1 MVRRLFGG
9 LMALLKMCGGHNGSK
24 GEVSDEDGGDGGDRG
39 IFFDLQELEIATEL
53 FSEKNRLGHGG
64 FGPVYKGLMP
74 NGEEIAVKKLSVN
87 SRQGSREFTNEV
99 KLLLRIQ
106 HKNLVSLLG
115 CCFHGPEKILV
126 YEYLPNR
133 SLDYFLFDKINPGL
147 LDWYNRWR
155 IIVGVA
161 RGLLYLHEEAPIRII
176 HRDIKASNILLDND
190 LNPKISDFG
199 LARLFPG
206 DGTHTNTFRIS
217 GTYGYMAPE
226 YALHGLLSV
235 KSDVFSFGVLVLE
248 IVSGRKNQN
257 SRLGPEMAD
266 LLSYAW
272 KMYQEGKILELVDQS
287 LAGAYNRDEAAT
299 CLIIGLLCCQQI
311 TSNRPDMNSIHQML
325 SSDSFDLPRPGRPG
339 LQGRRGGGYTSTG
352 TGTVVGSKSFGLT
365 GSEQN
370 SFKSRSGG
378 GSRASRQNS
387 IIEEYSRNSIS
398 MSSFAEGR

>member
-1 MVRRLFGG
+1 
-9 LMALLKMCGGHNGSK
+9 MCGGQAASG
-24 GEVSDEDGGDGGDRG
+24 GEESAEDGGDRG
-39 IFFDLQELEIATEL
+39 IFFDLQELEVATDI
-53 FSEKNRLGHGG
+53 FSEKNRLGTGG

-99 KLLLRIQ
+99 NLLLRIQ

-115 CCFHGPEKILV
+115 CCFHGPEKMLV

-133 SLDYFLFDKINPGL
+133 SLDYFLFDKIKPGS
-147 LDWYNRWR
+147 LDWHHRWR
-155 IIVGVA
+155 IIIGVA
-161 RGLLYLHEEAPIRII
+161 RGLLYLHEEAPVRII

-206 DGTHTNTFRIS
+206 DGTHTNTFKIS

-235 KSDVFSFGVLVLE
+235 KSDVFSYGVLVLE
-248 IVSGRKNQN
+248 IASGRKNQN
-257 SRLGPEMAD
+257 PRLGQERAD
-266 LLSYAW
+266 LLNYAW

-287 LAGAYNRDEAAT
+287 LAGVYNRDEAAT
-299 CLIIGLLCCQQI
+299 CFLIGLLCCQQI
-311 TSNRPDMNSIHQML
+311 TSKRPEMNMVHQML
-325 SSDSFDLPRPGRPG
+325 SSDSFDLPKPGRPG

-352 TGTVVGSKSFGLT
+352 TGTGGGARSCGIT
-365 GSEQN
+365 GSEPN
-370 SFKSRSGG
+370 SFKSRRISGG
-378 GSRASRQNS
+378 GAFGQNS
-387 IIEEYSRNSIS
+387 LVEEYSRNSIT

>member
-1 MVRRLFGG
+1 MVRRICGG
-9 LMALLKMCGGHNGSK
+9 FMALLKTCGGRNASEGD
-24 GEVSDEDGGDGGDRG
+24 VSSEDGVGDRG
-39 IFFDLQELEIATEL
+39 IFFDLQELEIATDL

-74 NGEEIAVKKLSVN
+74 SGEEIAVKKLSLN
-87 SRQGSREFTNEV
+87 SRQGSREFMNEV

-115 CCFHGPEKILV
+115 CCFHGPEKMLV

-147 LDWYNRWR
+147 LDWSNRWR
-155 IIVGVA
+155 IIIGVA
-161 RGLLYLHEEAPIRII
+161 RGLLYLHEEAPVRII

-257 SRLGPEMAD
+257 PRLGPEMAD
-266 LLSYAW
+266 LLSYTW
-272 KMYQEGKILELVDQS
+272 KIYQEGKILELVDQS
-287 LAGAYNRDEAAT
+287 LAGVYNRDEAAT
-299 CLIIGLLCCQQI
+299 CFIIGLLCCQQI
-311 TSNRPDMNSIHQML
+311 TSNRPDMNMVHQML
-325 SSDSFDLPRPGRPG
+325 SSDSFDMPKPGRPG

-352 TGTVVGSKSFGLT
+352 TGSKSFGLT
-365 GSEQN
+365 GSEPS
-370 SFKSRSGG
+370 SFKSRRSGG
-378 GSRASRQNS
+378 ASGPNSVVEEHSRT
-387 IIEEYSRNSIS
+387 SIS

>member
-1 MVRRLFGG
+1 MVRRS
-9 LMALLKMCGGHNGSK
+9 LMVLLKMCGGHSCSG
-24 GEVSDEDGGDGGDRG
+24 GEISAEDGGDGGDRG
-39 IFFDLQELEIATEL
+39 IFFSLQELEAATDF
-53 FSEKNRLGHGG
+53 FSEKNRLGTGG
-64 FGPVYKGLMP
+64 FGPVYKGSMP
-74 NGEEIAVKKLSVN
+74 NGEEIAVKKLSVD

-115 CCFHGPEKILV
+115 CCFHGPEKMLV

-133 SLDYFLFDKINPGL
+133 SLDYFLFDKIKPGS
-147 LDWYNRWR
+147 LDWHHRWR
-155 IIVGVA
+155 IIIGVA

-217 GTYGYMAPE
+217 GTFGYMAPE

-235 KSDVFSFGVLVLE
+235 KSDVFSYGVLVLE

-257 SRLGPEMAD
+257 PRLGPEMAD

-272 KMYQEGKILELVDQS
+272 KMYQEGKILELMDQS
-287 LAGAYNRDEAAT
+287 LAGVYNRDEAAT
-299 CLIIGLLCCQQI
+299 CFIIGLLCCQQI
-311 TSNRPDMNSIHQML
+311 TTNRPDINTVHQML
-325 SSDSFDLPRPGRPG
+325 SSDSFDLPKPGRPG
-339 LQGRRGGGYTSTG
+339 LQGRRGGDYTSTVTG
-352 TGTVVGSKSFGLT
+352 TGAGSRTFDLN
-365 GSEQN
+365 GSEPN
-370 SFKSRSGG
+370 SFKSRRSSGG
-378 GSRASRQNS
+378 GAAGQDS
-387 IIEEYSRNSIS
+387 IVEEYSRNSIS